1 MISKGFILYKN
12 GKIPFVIRDY
22 RMELFSDNSLIN
34 EYCKEYNFKN
44 NYILHGQCFDDGF
57 NGRKATFLVEFSMG
71 NILNLGCYIVNMFD
85 KDEEYDSIGLQSP
98 SLDEIFRY
106 DYERIDRVRKG
117 ANLDL
122 EQITIYKILF
132 GMNHRTY
139 EMQYRIGYNNRMGL
153 LEDLNRKGEII
164 VPIYSDEIQECFY
177 IATIFHRLSIFILST
192 NDVSYK
198 KITLY
203 NKGHKVGWFYC
214 PLISENDYYSSKGFF
229 YEFDVM
235 KYIPRILN
243 NIALDSGN
251 KITKSVPLGHL
262 MNSKYLFAPQRF
274 MSQMVSFE
282 YLFDKL
288 NHNAAQGKNII
299 LQKELEQMFDL
310 FPQLLSKS
318 KFNSDSISK
327 EIKELRR
334 RINHGYEYY
343 YDFIDKSHE
352 KYLMILLDRL
362 LKCMSLYFVGFP
374 KEDIENYCVY

>member
-1 MISKGFILYKN
+1 
-12 GKIPFVIRDY
+12 
-22 RMELFSDNSLIN
+22 
-34 EYCKEYNFKN
+34 
-44 NYILHGQCFDDGF
+44 
-57 NGRKATFLVEFSMG
+57 
-71 NILNLGCYIVNMFD
+71 
-85 KDEEYDSIGLQSP
+85 
-98 SLDEIFRY
+98 
-106 DYERIDRVRKG
+106 
-117 ANLDL
+117 
-122 EQITIYKILF
+122 
-132 GMNHRTY
+132 MN
-139 EMQYRIGYNNRMGL
+139 
-153 LEDLNRKGEII
+153 
-164 VPIYSDEIQECFY
+164 C
-177 IATIFHRLSIFILST
+177 
-192 NDVSYK
+192 
-198 KITLY
+198 
-203 NKGHKVGWFYC
+203 
-214 PLISENDYYSSKGFF
+214 
-229 YEFDVM
+229 
-235 KYIPRILN
+235 
-243 NIALDSGN
+243 
-251 KITKSVPLGHL
+251 
-262 MNSKYLFAPQRF
+262 KYLFAPQRF

>member
-1 MISKGFILYKN
+1 MINKGFIFYKT
-12 GKIPFVIRDY
+12 GKIPFFIHDY
-22 RMELFSDNSLIN
+22 CMELFSDDSLLN
-34 EYCKEYNFKN
+34 EFCKEYNLKN

-57 NGRKATFLVEFSMG
+57 NGHKATFLVEHSMG
-71 NILNLGCYIVNMFD
+71 NILHLGCYIVNMFD
-85 KDEEYDSIGLQSP
+85 KDEEYDSIGFQSP
-98 SLDEIFRY
+98 PLDEVFKY
-106 DYERIDRVRKG
+106 DYERIDSIRKG
-117 ANLDL
+117 INLDL
-122 EQITIYKILF
+122 EQITIHKMLF
-132 GMNHRTY
+132 DMNCRSY
-139 EMQYRIGYNNRMGL
+139 ELQYRIGCNNKIGL
-153 LEDLNRKGEII
+153 LEDLDRKGQII
-164 VPIYSDEIQECFY
+164 IPLHSNEIQECFC
-177 IATIFHRLSIFILST
+177 IATILHRLAIFMLST

-214 PLISENDYYSSKGFF
+214 SLISENDYYSSKGFF

-235 KYIPRILN
+235 KYIQKILN

-262 MNSKYLFAPQRF
+262 MDSQYMFAPQRF

-288 NHNAAQGKNII
+288 NHTAAQDKKIS
-299 LQKELEQMFDL
+299 LQKELGQMFDL

-318 KFNSDSISK
+318 KFNSDNISK

-334 RINHGYEYY
+334 HISHGYEYY

-362 LKCMSLYFVGFP
+362 LKCMSLYFIGFSL
-374 KEDIENYCVY
+374 EDIENYGVF